1 MYPQEYFSRAAMT
14 GEELSRYGRGK
25 VLEWLDD
32 VGQYYTE
39 YEHQGST
46 YKIWIEDQNSIEEKL
61 KVYKENDL
69 AGVAC
74 WKIGFEKATI
84 WDTIS
89 EYIEQ

>member
-1 MYPQEYFSRAAMT
+1 MSSEAVSMSEVDTRMAVNGATM
-14 GEELSRYGRGK
+14 
-25 VLEWLDD
+25 EWLED

-61 KVYKENDL
+61 KVFKENNL

-89 EYIEQ
+89 DYIE